1 VIIRSGPLP
10 PSAAD
15 SRSSEGAPIRP
26 RRTEI
31 VEALGASFLSVVML
45 GALYL
50 LPYLVRD
57 LHMPLGFDVPYYT
70 TLANAASVERVSE
83 LGTIRVASGL
93 LVAELMR
100 ATGQN
105 ALTLIAWFPA
115 LVTACAGLAI
125 AAMARAALGLRS
137 RWFPVIAF
145 VSWAAFGVNTMVT
158 LHLDNLLNS
167 AMILAGFAAAV
178 MVVAHGRGAAAATI
192 FFIVAG
198 LTHWPFYLFGM
209 AVYLI
214 AVLAFTGPGIVGRLT
229 AGGGDHGPV
238 LRLFAPAA
246 LSGAVVAAPFLL
258 VSSTRRAGLRLH
270 SQVLRVRFLHRLR
283 QWFRYPAFP
292 LAVIG
297 VIGTARTRVRPE
309 RHPAK
314 RFFLILLASWF
325 GVSVLASIAQMVG
338 LPTAGARIFSYLF
351 PVTIFAALCVWWLVG
366 LATRMRARTAG
377 RLLGAIV
384 VLVGVGGFGLLT
396 WSLEIPLRP
405 RVLAQTVAQISAGA
419 DYAAHVAPTRPIVFL
434 VEHSRER
441 SFVQASVRPEVLP
454 RTSHRVGSPAAY
466 LASIPSET
474 NGGGEP
480 LAFVTQRL
488 NEQAFAALSEVHPER
503 VVAPGVFL
511 LRGPVRLGPFPIRPA
526 PSVSTSLGHLVWV
539 VLLVAAIL
547 FMTGGGWSRWLLP
560 ADGPIA
566 VAMAPAF
573 GMAGLVLG
581 ALAWTLAGFHL
592 SRWAGLV
599 PMVIVAAAGWAL
611 SLVRAGERA
620 PA

>member
-1 VIIRSGPLP
+1 M
-10 PSAAD
+10 
-15 SRSSEGAPIRP
+15 RP

-31 VEALGASFLSVVML
+31 VEALGASFLTIVML

-178 MVVAHGRGAAAATI
+178 MVVANGRGAAGAAI
-192 FFIVAG
+192 FFVVAG
-198 LTHWPFYLFGM
+198 LTHWPFYVFAM
-209 AVYLI
+209 AVYVM
-214 AVLAFTGPGIVGRLT
+214 AVVAFTGPGLVRRLT
-229 AGGGDHGPV
+229 GCGDDQGP
-238 LRLFAPAA
+238 LLTLLAPAA

-258 VSSTRRAGLRLH
+258 VSSTRRAGLHLH
-270 SQVLRVRFLHRLR
+270 SPVLRVRFLHRLR

-292 LAVIG
+292 VAVVGAIG
-297 VIGTARTRVRPE
+297 VARTRVRPA
-309 RHPAK
+309 RRPAK
-314 RFFLILLASWF
+314 RFFLILMTSWF
-325 GVSVLASIAQMVG
+325 GVSVLAAIAQMVG

-351 PVTIFAALCVWWLVG
+351 PVTVFAALGIWWLAQ
-366 LATRMRARTAG
+366 LASAVRPRTAG

-405 RVLAQTVAQISAGA
+405 RLLAGTVAQISAGA
-419 DYAAHVAPTRPIVFL
+419 DYAAHVAPARPIVFL
-434 VEHSRER
+434 VEHAPER
-441 SFVQASVRPEVLP
+441 SFVRASVRPAELP
-454 RTSHRVGSPAAY
+454 RTGYRVGSPAAY
-466 LASIPSET
+466 LGSISSEP
-474 NGGGEP
+474 NGSVEP

-488 NEQAFAALSEVHPER
+488 NVQAFAALGGVHPER

-581 ALAWTLAGFHL
+581 ALAWTLAGLHL

-599 PMVIVAAAGWAL
+599 PMVVVAAAGWAL
-611 SLVRAGERA
+611 SLGRAGERTA
-620 PA
+620 A